1 MIVYI
6 HANFKVFD
14 ERVFPDDNDS
24 DSLTIQQDKNR
35 VLIKIFIHRPLAYW
49 ICITRFLVDLEKF

>member
-35 VLIKIFIHRPLAYW
+35 VLIKIFIHRPLAY
-49 ICITRFLVDLEKF
+49 